1 MDNAMRFRQKAK
13 EQGLLL
19 EKEHPDSQKAI
30 LKLVNGPIATVNDPT
45 VLTELYHLA
54 EAFSPSEADEM
65 CELTAPLFHVS
76 SAADAI
82 IWTHENPLNP
92 SHERLIHL
100 AN

>member
-1 MDNAMRFRQKAK
+1 MDSAAMFRKKAE

-19 EKEHPDSQKAI
+19 ERENQDTQKAI
-30 LKLVNGPIATVNDPT
+30 LKLACGPIATRNDPT

-65 CELTAPLFHVS
+65 CELTTPLTGLS
-76 SAADAI
+76 SAASV

-92 SHERLIHL
+92 SHDRLIHL
-100 AN
+100 AK